1 MVSSGLKQPKKKKK
15 KKDYL
20 LLGEWNVWLVVMI
33 ESQVFSRLADLP

>member
-1 MVSSGLKQPKKKKK
+1 MALNNLKKKKKKKK